1 MLDRFRQFKM
11 SFDLLTAF
19 AGAGVLALLLAAT
32 PARAALEADDA
43 SPAPSPRWTTFTCDF
58 TVAVLGSR
66 ECEIAVM
73 RWRLCERVYVW
84 QPYADDAFYACFRGD
99 N

>member
-1 MLDRFRQFKM
+1 MLDQFRQAEM
-11 SFDLLTAF
+11 SFDRLTAF
-19 AGAGVLALLLAAT
+19 AGAGMLALLLAAT

-43 SPAPSPRWTTFTCDF
+43 SPAPSPRWTTFTCDIAP
-58 TVAVLGSR
+58 AVVESR
-66 ECEIAVM
+66 DCEIGVM